1 MKLDKALLNVIKIY
15 KSLWRGL
22 LKSGAANESLFAS
35 PWNFIEIVEKSY
47 SHCRFLL
54 KFVSIYCNL

>member
-1 MKLDKALLNVIKIY
+1 MKLDTALLNVIKIY

-35 PWNFIEIVEKSY
+35 P
-47 SHCRFLL
+47 
-54 KFVSIYCNL
+54 